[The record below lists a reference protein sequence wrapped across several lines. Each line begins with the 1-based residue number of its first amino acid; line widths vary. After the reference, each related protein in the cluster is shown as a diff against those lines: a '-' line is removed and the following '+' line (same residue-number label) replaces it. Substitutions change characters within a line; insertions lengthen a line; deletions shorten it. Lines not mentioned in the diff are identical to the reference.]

1 MFSDFDMHPQD
12 MNFKVYAAGEED
24 SFSNEFFNERLQI
37 TTSHA
42 IESSVPGKSLK
53 WIVQETNSKRLLD
66 SVDLDPLQ
74 SILNLVMSGWDMSPN
89 SLGLI
94 AMRLWDSLLFP
105 LNLLVS
111 ITLEVSYLP

>member
-12 MNFKVYAAGEED
+12 MNFKVYAAGEKD

-74 SILNLVMSGWDMSPN
+74 SILNLVMSGWDMSELTRFN
-89 SLGLI
+89 RHAIMGFI
-94 AMRLWDSLLFP
+94 LLSHSTFWFQ
-105 LNLLVS
+105 
-111 ITLEVSYLP
+111 LPWG